1 MKIRLKEMSLL
12 LLSLSGLTDSIYLT
26 WEHYNNV
33 IPPCTINPL
42 IPSFLIDCGKVLK
55 SSYSTIFGIP
65 LAVLGII
72 HYLILS
78 ILITGSIFLKNKL
91 FRYLIILQTIIGA
104 LASILFMYIQIAVIK
119 SICLYCTLSAL
130 ISFSLLFFVYRI
142 FKKDRFELHTSL
154 YAFLYQNI
162 LKPIFFLFNAEL
174 IHNQMIFLGSRLAKT
189 PLIKLIGSKLI
200 YKDKSLKQNIAG
212 ITFENPIG
220 LAAGFDYNADLT
232 QTLYYLGFGFQT
244 VGTITNLPYEG
255 NPQPR
260 LGRLPKS
267 KSLMVNKGFKNL
279 GAKII
284 SKKLKNLRFKIPLGI
299 SIGMT
304 NSSKIKTLKDA
315 IQDIISAFKTFEK
328 TKIKNSYYELNISC
342 PNLINNNVNFYK
354 TSNLNKLLQLINQ
367 LKLKKPIFVKMPID
381 KTNREIVDMLNIISK
396 YKSIRGVIFGNLQK
410 NRQDPTL
417 IKSEVKKFKVGYFS
431 GKPCEKRSNELI
443 KLAYKKFGKKLIII
457 GCGGVFSA
465 ENAYKKIKLGASL
478 VQLITGMIFQ
488 GPQLITQIN
497 LKLIDLIKK
506 DGFNNIKQAVGKDI
520 K

>member
-1 MKIRLKEMSLL
+1 MFLL
-12 LLSLSGLTDSIYLT
+12 LLSLSGLIDSVYLT
-26 WEHYNNV
+26 WEHYKKI
-33 IPPCTINPL
+33 IPPCTIHPF
-42 IPSFLIDCGKVLK
+42 IPSFFIDCGKVLT
-55 SSYSTIFGIP
+55 SPYSTILGIP

-72 HYLILS
+72 HYSILS
-78 ILITGSIFLKNKL
+78 ILIIGLIFSKNKL
-91 FRYLIILQTIIGA
+91 SRYLIILQTIIGA
-104 LASILFMYIQIAVIK
+104 LASVLFMYIQIVIIK

-130 ISFSLLFFVYRI
+130 ISFSLLVFVYKI
-142 FKKDRFELHTSL
+142 LKKERFEIHTSL

-162 LKPIFFLFNAEL
+162 LKPIYFLFNPEF
-174 IHNQMIFLGSRLAKT
+174 IHNQMIFFGSIIAKT
-189 PLIKLIGSKLI
+189 PLIKIFSSKLI
-200 YKDKSLKQNIAG
+200 YKDRSLKQNIVG
-212 ITFENPIG
+212 INFENPIG

-232 QTLYYLGFGFQT
+232 QTLYYLGFGFQSI
-244 VGTITNLPYEG
+244 GTITNLSYEG

-284 SKKLKNLRFKIPLGI
+284 SEKLKNLRFKIPLGI

-304 NSSKIKTLKDA
+304 NSNKINTLKDA
-315 IQDIISAFKTFEK
+315 IKDIINAFKIFEK
-328 TKIKNSYYELNISC
+328 TKVKNSYYELNISC
-342 PNLINNNVNFYK
+342 PNLINNKINFYK
-354 TSNLNKLLQLINQ
+354 PSNLNKLLQLINQ
-367 LKLKKPIFVKMPID
+367 LKLKKPIFIKMPIE

-396 YKSIRGVIFGNLQK
+396 YKSIKGVIFGNLQK

-465 ENAYKKIKLGASL
+465 EDAYKKIKLGASL
-478 VQLITGMIFQ
+478 IQLITGIIFQ

-497 LKLIDLIKK
+497 LKLIDLLKE